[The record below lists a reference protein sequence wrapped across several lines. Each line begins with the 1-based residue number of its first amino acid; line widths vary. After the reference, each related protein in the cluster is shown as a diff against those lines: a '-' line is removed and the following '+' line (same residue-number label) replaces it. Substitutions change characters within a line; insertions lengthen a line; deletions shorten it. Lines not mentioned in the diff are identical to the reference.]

1 MLLDAT
7 FIKRLSWVHSDGN
20 TWFDPGIVLGSYG
33 AQCEELRLE
42 ARAHIYICIHVW
54 HRHIYMCVCVC
65 VCVCVCL
72 CVSVRARPM
81 MKRQCGRC
89 PSGYRN
95 SFTGR

>member
-42 ARAHIYICIHVW
+42 ARAHIYSPPVFP
-54 HRHIYMCVCVC
+54 
-65 VCVCVCL
+65 
-72 CVSVRARPM
+72 RAGEWDGGARLT
-81 MKRQCGRC
+81 RRAAAHELI
-89 PSGYRN
+89 
-95 SFTGR
+95 

>member
-42 ARAHIYICIHVW
+42 ARAHIYI
-54 HRHIYMCVCVC
+54 YMYTCLAQTYICVCVC
-65 VCVCVCL
+65 MCLCVCVLVCKCARAANDEKAMWPVPL
-72 CVSVRARPM
+72 RVS
-81 MKRQCGRC
+81 
-89 PSGYRN
+89 
-95 SFTGR
+95 

>member
-42 ARAHIYICIHVW
+42 ARAHIYIYVYMFGTDIY
-54 HRHIYMCVCVC
+54 IYMCVYVFVC
-65 VCVCVCL
+65 VCACV
-72 CVSVRARPM
+72 
-81 MKRQCGRC
+81 
-89 PSGYRN
+89 
-95 SFTGR
+95 